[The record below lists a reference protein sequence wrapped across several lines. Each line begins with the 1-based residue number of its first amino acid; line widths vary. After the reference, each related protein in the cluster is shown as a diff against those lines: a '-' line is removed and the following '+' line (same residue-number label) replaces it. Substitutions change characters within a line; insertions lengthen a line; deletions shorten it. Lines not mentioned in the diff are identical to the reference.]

1 MRYSEIID
9 RQRPESSRPRMSAV
23 ERAAQFSAFA
33 ALVGLDRQMDE
44 TARLVDEKIELS
56 EDESEILNR
65 KIQQLIQRLNE
76 GEKTAVK
83 ATYFVPD
90 ALKDGGAYVTKIG
103 EVKRVDEVFF
113 RIVFADRTEVDISD
127 ILELS
132 IPRPNELY

>member
-1 MRYSEIID
+1 MRYDKLIN
-9 RQRPESSRPRMSAV
+9 RQRPESSRPRMPAA

-44 TARLVDEKIELS
+44 TARLVDRKIELS

-65 KIQQLIQRLNE
+65 EIRRLVQRLNE

-90 ALKDGGAYVTKIG
+90 AHKDGGAYVTKIG
-103 EVKRVDEVFF
+103 EVKRIDEVFF
-113 RIVFADRTEVDISD
+113 KIVFADLTEVSISD

-132 IPRPNELY
+132 MPRLNELY

>member
-65 KIQQLIQRLNE
+65 KIQRLVQKLNE

-90 ALKDGGAYVTKIG
+90 AHKDGGAYVTKIG

>member
-1 MRYSEIID
+1 MRYGDIIN

-90 ALKDGGAYVTKIG
+90 AHKDGGAYVTKIG

>member
-1 MRYSEIID
+1 MRYGDIIN

-90 ALKDGGAYVTKIG
+90 AHKDGGAYVTKIG

-113 RIVFADRTEVDISD
+113 RIVFADRTKVDISD

>member
-1 MRYSEIID
+1 MRYGDIIN

-33 ALVGLDRQMDE
+33 ALVGLDEQMDE

-90 ALKDGGAYVTKIG
+90 AHKDGGAYVTKIG

-113 RIVFADRTEVDISD
+113 RIVFSDRTEVSISD

>member
-1 MRYSEIID
+1 MRYGDIIN

-90 ALKDGGAYVTKIG
+90 AHKDGGAYVTKIG

-113 RIVFADRTEVDISD
+113 RIVFSDRTEVSISD

-132 IPRPNELY
+132 IPRLNELY